1 MTIIRKDEN
10 CFLQARCVFCRCQR
24 ETRASSQ
31 HDSLESNSSVVRLA
45 LIVLED
51 LVDAIA
57 KGEKIVI
64 EDERGQARAYNPF
77 VAQGKSV
84 RNNSRNAA

>member
-1 MTIIRKDEN
+1 MAVQRKS
-10 CFLQARCVFCRCQR
+10 FVFSPDVSERLER
-24 ETRASSQ
+24 LASTTR
-31 HDSLESNSSVVRLA
+31 LESNSSVVRLA

-64 EDERGQARAYNPF
+64 EDERGLSRGYNPF
-77 VAQGKSV
+77 VAQGKSDS
-84 RNNSRNAA
+84 SRDAA